1 MDDWNIIGNSSMPDG
16 DTCKTEED
24 EVTMPQCFDVDAVV
38 IGEDN
43 DDVLPLR
50 RWRTLLF
57 DGISLVNLDG
67 LDVLIRC

>member
-24 EVTMPQCFDVDAVV
+24 LVVDLDAVV
-38 IGEDN
+38 IGEDEE
-43 DDVLPLR
+43 DDVLTTLR
-50 RWRTLLF
+50 RWRRTLLF
-57 DGISLVNLDG
+57 DGISLVNLGG

>member
-1 MDDWNIIGNSSMPDG
+1 MPKKMDDWNIIGSSSMPDG

-24 EVTMPQCFDVDAVV
+24 LVLDDAVV

-57 DGISLVNLDG
+57 DGISLVNIGG
-67 LDVLIRC
+67 LKVLIR